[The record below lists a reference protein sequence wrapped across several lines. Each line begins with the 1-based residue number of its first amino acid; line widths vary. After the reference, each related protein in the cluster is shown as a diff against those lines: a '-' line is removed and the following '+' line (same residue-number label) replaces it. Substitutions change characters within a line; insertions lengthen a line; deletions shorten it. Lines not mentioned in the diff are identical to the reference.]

1 MIKSVRSI
9 TPVKDSDRSPILDVL
24 RGIAILGI
32 FINNIYG
39 FSGYG
44 FFTEEYKKQLS
55 TYPIDKVISF
65 LQIMFVEGKFYSLF
79 SLLFGIGFSIIII
92 RNEQKGINA
101 FKVFYRRIGILFLI
115 GAAHLY
121 FLWEGDILLLYA
133 MLGFVLPLFKK
144 FSDKGLLIWAAVLI
158 LSPFAIDVIKI
169 LLQVNPGDFL
179 QPIAEGIDKK
189 TGVPLD
195 DGWRT
200 YLFKEGSGWQEWRNY
215 RSSSFIYRYQSL
227 LNNNRIPKVL
237 GMFLIGFYVGRKMM
251 YANLSNYATLLKK
264 LMLWGFVIGLPASFA
279 MAWFEGDGKNV
290 YQSVWGL
297 LDTFFYAIGV
307 VPLSLAYVSAVCLYW
322 VKTKGINKLSVF
334 APVGR
339 MALTNYL
346 LQSLFGVFIFYG
358 AGLGL
363 GQKMGPVYFIP
374 IAIGFY
380 LLQVFF
386 SNIWLKYFQFGPL
399 EWIWRSLTYGKKQP
413 MKKLRSD
420 ENNIPIV

>member
-1 MIKSVRSI
+1 MTI
-9 TPVKDSDRSPILDVL
+9 TLPVKDVDRSPILDVL

-32 FINNIYG
+32 FINNFYG

-44 FFTEEYKKQLS
+44 NFTEESKQPFS

-101 FKVFYRRIGILFLI
+101 YRVFYRRLAILFLI
-115 GAAHLY
+115 GAAHIF

-133 MLGFVLPLFKK
+133 ILGFVLPLFRKC
-144 FSDKGLLIWAAVLI
+144 SDKGLLIWAAVLI
-158 LSPFAIDVIKI
+158 LSPLAIDVIKI
-169 LLQVNPGDFL
+169 LLQANPGDFL
-179 QPIAEGIDKK
+179 KPIAEGIDKK
-189 TGVPLD
+189 TGVPID

-215 RSSSFIYRYQSL
+215 QNSSFIYRYQSL
-227 LNNNRIPKVL
+227 LNNNRFPKVL

-251 YANLSNYATLLKK
+251 YANLSNYTALLKK
-264 LMLWGFVIGLPASFA
+264 LRLWGFVIGLPASFA

-290 YQSVWGL
+290 YQSAWGL

-307 VPLSLAYVSAVCLYW
+307 VPLSLAYVSAICLFW

-346 LQSLFGVFIFYG
+346 LQTIFGVLVFYCV
-358 AGLGL
+358 GLGM
-363 GQKMGPVYFIP
+363 GQKIGPVYFIP

-380 LLQVFF
+380 LLQVLF
-386 SNIWLKYFQFGPL
+386 SNIWFNYFQYGPM
-399 EWIWRSLTYGKKQP
+399 EWVWRQLTYGKKLKILKP
-413 MKKLRSD
+413 K
-420 ENNIPIV
+420 I

>member
-1 MIKSVRSI
+1 MRSL

-24 RGIAILGI
+24 SGIAILGI

-44 FFTEEYKKQLS
+44 SLTEEYKKQLS
-55 TYPIDKVISF
+55 TYPIDTLISF

>member
-1 MIKSVRSI
+1 MHSTTNLKPIQHTERAQ
-9 TPVKDSDRSPILDVL
+9 ILDVL

-44 FFTEEYKKQLS
+44 SFTEEFKEQLS

-65 LQIMFVEGKFYSLF
+65 LQTMLVEGKFYSLF

-92 RNEQKGINA
+92 RNEQKGMNA
-101 FKVFYRRIGILFLI
+101 FKVFYRRIAILFLI
-115 GAAHLY
+115 GAAHIY
-121 FLWEGDILLLYA
+121 FLWDGDILLLYA
-133 MLGFVLPLFKK
+133 MLGFILPLFKK
-144 FSDKGLLIWAAVLI
+144 CSDKGLLIWAALLI
-158 LSPFAIDVIKI
+158 LSPLVIDVIKI

-189 TGVPLD
+189 TGVPTD

-200 YLFKEGSGWQEWRNY
+200 YLFKDGSGWQEWRNY
-215 RSSSFIYRYQSL
+215 QSSSFIYRYQYL
-227 LNNNRIPKVL
+227 LNSNRIPKVL

-264 LMLWGFVIGLPASFA
+264 LMLWGFIIGLPASFA
-279 MAWFEGDGKNV
+279 MAWFAGDGKNV

-307 VPLSLAYVSAVCLYW
+307 VPLSLAYVSAICLYW

-346 LQSLFGVFIFYG
+346 LQTIFGVLIFYG
-358 AGLGL
+358 VGLGV
-363 GQKMGPVYFIP
+363 GQKIGPVYFIP

-380 LLQVFF
+380 LLQVIF
-386 SNIWLKYFQFGPL
+386 SNIWLKYFQFGPF
-399 EWIWRSLTYGKKQP
+399 EWAWRSLTYGKKQP
-413 MKKLRSD
+413 MKKTI
-420 ENNIPIV
+420 EGKIIP

>member
-1 MIKSVRSI
+1 MTSI
-9 TPVKDSDRSPILDVL
+9 TPVKDSDRSLILDVL

-44 FFTEEYKKQLS
+44 NLTEASKQQFS
-55 TYPIDKVISF
+55 TYPIDNIISF

-101 FKVFYRRIGILFLI
+101 FKVFYRRLTILFLI
-115 GAAHLY
+115 GAAHIY
-121 FLWEGDILLLYA
+121 FLWDGDILLLYA

-144 FSDKGLLIWAAVLI
+144 CSDKRLLICAAVLI
-158 LSPFAIDVIKI
+158 LSPLAIDVIKI

-179 QPIAEGIDKK
+179 QSIAEGIDKR
-189 TGVPLD
+189 TGVPID

-200 YLFKEGSGWQEWRNY
+200 YLYKDGSGWQEWRNY
-215 RSSSFIYRYQSL
+215 QSSSFIYRYQFL
-227 LNNNRIPKVL
+227 LNNNRIPKVMC
-237 GMFLIGFYVGRKMM
+237 MFLIGFYVGRKMM
-251 YANLSNYATLLKK
+251 YANLSNYATLFKK
-264 LMLWGFVIGLPASFA
+264 LMLWGFIIGIPASFA
-279 MAWFEGDGKNV
+279 MTWFEVDGKNV

-307 VPLSLAYVSAVCLYW
+307 VPLSLAYVSAVCLFW
-322 VKTKGINKLSVF
+322 IKTKGINKLNVF

-346 LQSLFGVFIFYG
+346 LQTIFGVLIFYG
-358 AGLGL
+358 FALGV
-363 GQKMGPVYFIP
+363 GQKIGPVYFIP
-374 IAIGFY
+374 IAFGFY
-380 LLQVFF
+380 LLQVHF
-386 SNIWLKYFQFGPL
+386 SNIWLKHFQFGPL
-399 EWIWRSLTYGKKQP
+399 EWLWRQLTYGKRLP
-413 MKKLRSD
+413 LRK
-420 ENNIPIV
+420 IK

>member
-1 MIKSVRSI
+1 M
-9 TPVKDSDRSPILDVL
+9 TTTLPVKITDRSPILDVL

-44 FFTEEYKKQLS
+44 FFTEEYKEQLS

-92 RNEQKGINA
+92 RNAQKGINA
-101 FKVFYRRIGILFLI
+101 YKVFYRRLAILFII
-115 GAAHLY
+115 GAAHIY

-144 FSDKGLLIWAAVLI
+144 CSDKGLLSWAAVLI
-158 LSPFAIDVIKI
+158 LSPLAIDVIKI

-179 QPIAEGIDKK
+179 QPIAEDIDKK
-189 TGVPLD
+189 TGVPID

-215 RSSSFIYRYQSL
+215 QSSSFIYRYQSL
-227 LNNNRIPKVL
+227 LNNNRIPKVM

-251 YANLSNYATLLKK
+251 YANLSNYTTLLKK
-264 LMLWGFVIGLPASFA
+264 LILWGFVIGLPASFA
-279 MAWFEGDGKNV
+279 MAWFERDGKNV
-290 YQSVWGL
+290 YQSAWGL

-307 VPLSLAYVSAVCLYW
+307 VPLSLAYVSAICLFW
-322 VKTKGINKLSVF
+322 VKTKGKNKLNVF

-346 LQSLFGVFIFYG
+346 LQTIFGVLIFYG
-358 AGLGL
+358 VGLGV
-363 GQKMGPVYFIP
+363 GQKIGPVYFIP

-386 SNIWLKYFQFGPL
+386 SNMWFRYFQYGPM
-399 EWIWRSLTYGKKQP
+399 EWVWRQLTYGKILKILKP
-413 MKKLRSD
+413 K
-420 ENNIPIV
+420 I